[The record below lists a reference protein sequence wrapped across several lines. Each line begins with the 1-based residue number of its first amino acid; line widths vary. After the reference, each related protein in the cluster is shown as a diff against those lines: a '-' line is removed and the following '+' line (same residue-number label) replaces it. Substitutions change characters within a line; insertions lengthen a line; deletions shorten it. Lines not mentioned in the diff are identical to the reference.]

1 MDRVSLTSIVPYS
14 GWVTRIAMDT
24 LLFGHDQTQY
34 LVAVERST
42 DEDVT
47 LYRRLP
53 GGETTPE
60 RRRLEPWLLAER
72 EEPWLRLPNP
82 PTVTRLDGPH
92 PLRYLVTFASWRA
105 FTDAH
110 RAARDAGEPCFRF
123 PSPTEQYLVRT
134 GQTLFKGMVFGD
146 LRRVQ
151 LDIETL
157 GLDPSPP
164 DNLLV
169 TIAMR
174 CHTGEEGFFAL
185 ETTERDLIDRATAWL
200 MAMDPDVIEGHN
212 VYNFDL
218 PYLHQRAA
226 RAGTSLPWG
235 RDGSPVWVGDG
246 QQRFK
251 AGALSLPFT
260 PAAIPGRHIVDTYQ
274 QIQRFDI
281 GGRLGSYALK
291 RVMRELFPER
301 DRPVIP
307 GDQIRDTWLEGRL
320 AELRAYNLAD
330 VEDVDV
336 LSRLTLPTEFYQSQ
350 ILPRSLQSTATGG
363 PGEKIND
370 LMVRTYLHAGHSIP
384 RAHAAIPYPGGHAE
398 LIATGAF
405 APVVKC
411 DVESLYPSIMLHERI
426 ASSADTLGASLP
438 MLADLTQRRLD
449 AKREARR
456 TTGAER
462 DVWQGLQSSFKVLIN
477 SFYGYLGYGRGLF
490 NDFEAAGRVT
500 VKGQEVIQ
508 AVVGELNARGATP
521 IEVDTDGVYF
531 VPPAGVRD
539 EGQETTFIQQVGQVL
554 PGQIRLAHDGRYA
567 GMLSLKLKNY
577 ALLEDD
583 GTLIL
588 KGSSLRSRRMERC
601 FRDFLDTASRA
612 FIGGRDE
619 DAGAAYFALAER
631 IRGRE
636 LGTDDFSQWSMLNR
650 DALGKQPRLR
660 RLLERLALDVPSGE
674 RLELYEREDGEL
686 ALVEEYANDENVG
699 FLLRRLR
706 DTAERFLPLFA
717 SRARFDA
724 AFPLITPRTDID
736 TARNR
741 EARQQLSLFG

>member
-1 MDRVSLTSIVPYS
+1 
-14 GWVTRIAMDT
+14 MDT
-24 LLFGHDQTQY
+24 LLFGQDQTPN
-34 LVAVERST
+34 LVAVERTT
-42 DEDVT
+42 DDQVT
-47 LYRRLP
+47 LYHRAP

-60 RRRLEPWLLAER
+60 RRPFAPWLLAER
-72 EEPWLRLPNP
+72 DEPWRRLSNAPV
-82 PTVTRLDGPH
+82 VTTLDGPH

-105 FTDAH
+105 FADAH

-123 PSPTEQYLVRT
+123 PSATEQYLVRT
-134 GQTLFKGMVFGD
+134 GQTLFKGMVFDD
-146 LRRVQ
+146 LRRLQ

-157 GLDPSPP
+157 GLDPAHP
-164 DNLLV
+164 DNLVV
-169 TIAMR
+169 TIALR
-174 CHTGEEGFFAL
+174 LHGGEEGFFAL
-185 ETTERDLIDRATAWL
+185 ETTERDLLDRATEWL
-200 MAMDPDVIEGHN
+200 VAADPDVIEGHN
-212 VYNFDL
+212 IYNFDL
-218 PYLHQRAA
+218 PYLQQRAV
-226 RAGTSLPWG
+226 RAGTTLPWG
-235 RDGSPVWVGDG
+235 RDGSTVWIGER

-251 AGALSLPFT
+251 AGALSLPYT
-260 PAAIPGRHIVDTYQ
+260 PATIPGRHIVDTYQ

-291 RVMRELFPER
+291 RVMKTLFPER
-301 DRPVIP
+301 DRPIIP
-307 GDQIRDTWLEGRL
+307 GDRIRETWQRGRL

-336 LSRLTLPTEFYQSQ
+336 LSRLTLPTEFYQTQ

-370 LMVRTYLHAGHSIP
+370 LMVRAYLHAGHAIP
-384 RAHAAIPYPGGHAE
+384 RARSAVPYPGGHAE

-426 ASSADTLGASLP
+426 ASASDTLGASLP
-438 MLADLTQRRLD
+438 MLAELTRRRLD
-449 AKREARR
+449 AKRQARL

-508 AVVGELNARGATP
+508 AVVAELNARGATP

-531 VPPAGVRD
+531 VPPAEIRD
-539 EGQETTFIQQVGQVL
+539 EGQETAFIDAVGQVL
-554 PGQIRLAHDGRYA
+554 PGQIRLAHDGSYA

-577 ALLEDD
+577 ALLEAD
-583 GTLIL
+583 GTLVL

-612 FIGGRDE
+612 FIAGRHD

-631 IRGRE
+631 IRGRD
-636 LGTDDFSQWSMLNR
+636 LGTDEFSQWSMLNR
-650 DALGKQPRLR
+650 EALGQQPRLR
-660 RLLERLALDVPSGE
+660 RLLERLALDIPSGE

-686 ALVEEYANDENVG
+686 ALVDEYANDENAG

-706 DTAERFLPLFA
+706 DTAERFLPLFE
-717 SRARFDA
+717 SRSGFDA
-724 AFPLITPRTDID
+724 AFPLITPRTNIE
-736 TARNR
+736 TARTR